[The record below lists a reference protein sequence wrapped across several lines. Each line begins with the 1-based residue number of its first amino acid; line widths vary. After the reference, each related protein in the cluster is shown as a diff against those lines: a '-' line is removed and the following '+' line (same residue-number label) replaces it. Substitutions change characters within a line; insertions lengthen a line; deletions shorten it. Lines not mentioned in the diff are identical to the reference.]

1 VGIEESRFEG
11 TKMLA
16 DLRVDIPVWNV
27 TGTQRPGHCIA
38 IIRDCDAEHECSFRY
53 YSGDVLVAPVN

>member
-16 DLRVDIPVWNV
+16 DVRVDVLVWNIN
-27 TGTQRPGHCIA
+27 GTQRPGHCIA
-38 IIRDCDAEHECSFRY
+38 VIRDCDAVHECFFRS
-53 YSGDVLVAPVN
+53 YSGAV